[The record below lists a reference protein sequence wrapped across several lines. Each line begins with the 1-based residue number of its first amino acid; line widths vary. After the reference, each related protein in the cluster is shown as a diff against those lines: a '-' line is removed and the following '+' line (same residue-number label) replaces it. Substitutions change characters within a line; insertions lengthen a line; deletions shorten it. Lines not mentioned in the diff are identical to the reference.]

1 MPIIR
6 ALGAGLYIV
15 HTSCSREGG
24 DRTNAYADGPG
35 ASSAAHI
42 LVLGIGNVLL
52 RDDGVGVRVLHE
64 LEQGF
69 GGDSRLRFV
78 DGGTIGFMLSTLIG
92 ETPDLLVIDAVRM
105 AQPPG
110 CARCFE
116 DDAMDRFLTGR
127 PSTVHEIGLRDA
139 LDMARLTGKFPRR
152 RALVGVEPAAVEIG
166 HELSPEVESGVAP
179 ASLLA
184 RDVLQRWLADGR
196 VAA

>member
-1 MPIIR
+1 MSWN
-6 ALGAGLYIV
+6 GGL
-15 HTSCSREGG
+15 
-24 DRTNAYADGPG
+24 
-35 ASSAAHI
+35 
-42 LVLGIGNVLL
+42 
-52 RDDGVGVRVLHE
+52 
-64 LEQGF
+64 

-78 DGGTIGFMLSTLIG
+78 DGGTIGFMLSTFIG

-105 AQPPG
+105 AEPPA
-110 CARCFE
+110 ARGASKTTPWTVFSPG
-116 DDAMDRFLTGR
+116 D
-127 PSTVHEIGLRDA
+127 SSSVHEIGLRDA

-166 HELSPEVESGVAP
+166 YELSPEVESGVAP

>member
-1 MPIIR
+1 M
-6 ALGAGLYIV
+6 A
-15 HTSCSREGG
+15 HTSCSRERG
-24 DRTNAYADGPG
+24 DSTHAYADGPG

-52 RDDGVGVRVLHE
+52 RDDGVGVRVLRE
-64 LEQGF
+64 LERRF

-78 DGGTIGFMLSTLIG
+78 DGGTIGFLLSTFIG

-105 AQPPG
+105 AEPPG

-127 PSTVHEIGLRDA
+127 RSSVHEIGLRDA